1 MELKDLKAG
10 DEVVRITRYLDP
22 EVYKIERVTKTTIVL
37 EPKEGFNYHPVFNR
51 ETGNARGLGKWDV
64 DYIVIPT
71 EELVENINLFR
82 LRRLIQRV
90 LRDALKLNDLD
101 KEECYAIYRL
111 LQPLIDKRITKE
123 NSNAQSK

>member
-37 EPKEGFNYHPVFNR
+37 EPNKGLSHHPVFNR

-90 LRDALKLNDLD
+90 LRDVLKLNDLD

-111 LQPLIDKRITKE
+111 LQPLIDKRNTKE
-123 NSNAQSK
+123 NSNA